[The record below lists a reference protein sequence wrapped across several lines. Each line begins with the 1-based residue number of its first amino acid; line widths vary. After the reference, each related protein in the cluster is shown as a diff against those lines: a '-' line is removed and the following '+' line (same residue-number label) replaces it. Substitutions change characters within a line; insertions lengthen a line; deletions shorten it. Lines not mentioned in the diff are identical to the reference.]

1 MKLFKKMKVLLLA
14 FVILF
19 STSSCIKNPDNFKE
33 IYQGTG
39 ALSEAIPLKNEF
51 NESDNAPVQNPDLID
66 ETEKI
71 IQILTSEEF
80 KGRASD
86 TDGNDKAVEY
96 LNSQFENIG
105 LDYLFK
111 DTYLHK
117 YKFKS
122 NINAYKIID
131 PDGEKS
137 NVVGLIK
144 GTNHSEKSKAVV
156 ITAHFDHIGRGFNP
170 KDDKTIHP
178 GAVDNASGTAVLLRI
193 AHKIKEM
200 SKETP
205 FETDIIVAAVNHEE
219 IGYIGSRAL
228 INDIKE

>member
-1 MKLFKKMKVLLLA
+1 M
-14 FVILF
+14 
-19 STSSCIKNPDNFKE
+19 
-33 IYQGTG
+33 
-39 ALSEAIPLKNEF
+39 
-51 NESDNAPVQNPDLID
+51 
-66 ETEKI
+66 
-71 IQILTSEEF
+71 
-80 KGRASD
+80 
-86 TDGNDKAVEY
+86 
-96 LNSQFENIG
+96 
-105 LDYLFK
+105 
-111 DTYLHK
+111 HK

-193 AHKIKEM
+193 AHKIKKKYQ
-200 SKETP
+200 KETP

-228 INDIKE
+228 INDIKDRYKNIYNINIDCVGVKNGSPLIVYSSDKRSPELSPLIFQYMDTTGEAINKRHKN